1 MWRVATRSNLMRRG
15 LNVLAKNRF
24 GASNNPGV
32 ISFRPRFAAGRFSR
46 CFSVNEAGETGDAGK
61 VKNPALAAVK
71 AEVDDESTITLQQ
84 VVEKELELE
93 SAAAA
98 QSEADDID
106 PSEIPFMPGT
116 PGNWDPK
123 IEDLVNQIGALNLF
137 EVAEFAECL
146 RVKLNIPD
154 VPMGMMMAG
163 GAADDDG
170 DDDAKKEAPVEERHV
185 FDVKLEKFEA
195 KAKIKIIK
203 ELRSMTDL
211 GLKEAKALVES
222 APCFIKKD
230 VPKAEAEV
238 MKEKLSELGGEI
250 LLE

>member
-1 MWRVATRSNLMRRG
+1 MLWQ
-15 LNVLAKNRF
+15 KNRF
-24 GASNNPGV
+24 GVSNDPSV
-32 ISFRPRFAAGRFSR
+32 ISFRPRFAAGPFSR
-46 CFSVNEAGETGDAGK
+46 CFSVNAAGETGDAGA

-71 AEVDDESTITLQQ
+71 AEVEDESTITLQQ

-98 QSEADDID
+98 QNEGDGEGDID

-170 DDDAKKEAPVEERHV
+170 DDDAEKEAPVEERHV